1 VARPKQA
8 AQLRR
13 RRPQRQPYDRV
24 LIACEDTV
32 ATPRY
37 LDGLIRHLGIS
48 SANIEIA
55 PHQGS
60 APRNVV
66 EAALAAFSRDPDFDQ
81 VYCVFDKDTHP
92 TYDEARQRIATTPLK
107 RRKAVGN
114 GQPVVF
120 DAVPSV
126 PCFEF
131 WLLLH
136 FKRTTA
142 PMPRCADVLPHLKA
156 NPGFAHYNKG
166 STETFALT
174 ADRLDAAI
182 QNANHVNAAAKAA
195 GTDNPTTRMS
205 DLVERLRAV
214 RDD

>member
-1 VARPKQA
+1 MAKPKQSA
-8 AQLRR
+8 HLRR
-13 RRPQRQPYDRV
+13 RGPQRQPYDRV

-32 ATPRY
+32 ATPGY

-60 APRNVV
+60 APRSVV
-66 EAALAAFSRDPDFDQ
+66 EAALEAFSRDPDFDQ
-81 VYCVFDKDTHP
+81 VYCVFDKDTHA
-92 TYDEARQRIATTPLK
+92 TYDEARQRIAATPLK

-114 GQPVVF
+114 GKPVVF
-120 DAVPSV
+120 EAVPSV

-142 PMPRCADVLPHLKA
+142 PMPRCADVLPHLTA
-156 NPGFAHYNKG
+156 HPGFADYDKG
-166 STETFALT
+166 RTDTFALT
-174 ADRLDAAI
+174 VARIDTAI
-182 QNANHVNAAAKAA
+182 QNANHVNAAAAA
-195 GTDNPTTRMS
+195 ASTDNPTTRMG
-205 DLVERLRAV
+205 DLVELLRAIKA
-214 RDD
+214 D

>member
-1 VARPKQA
+1 MPKPKPAAR
-8 AQLRR
+8 LRR
-13 RRPQRQPYDRV
+13 RGPQRQPYDRV

-32 ATPRY
+32 ATPDY

-48 SANIEIA
+48 SANIHIA

-66 EAALAAFSRDPDFDQ
+66 AAALVAFSGDPDFDQ

-107 RRKAVGN
+107 RRKSMGN
-114 GQPVVF
+114 KKPVVF
-120 DAVPSV
+120 EAVPSV

-142 PMPRCADVLPHLKA
+142 PMPRFVDVLAHLTA
-156 NPGFAHYNKG
+156 IPGFADYDKG
-166 STETFALT
+166 RTDTFALT
-174 ADRLDAAI
+174 VDRLDTAI
-182 QNANHVNAAAKAA
+182 QNANRVNAAAAEA
-195 GTDNPTTRMS
+195 GTDNPTTRMG

-214 RDD
+214 RND

>member
-1 VARPKQA
+1 VAKPKQA
-8 AQLRR
+8 VHLRR

-66 EAALAAFSRDPDFDQ
+66 EAALATFSRDPDFDQ
-81 VYCVFDKDTHP
+81 VYCVFDKDMHP
-92 TYDEARQRIATTPLK
+92 TYNEACQRVATTPL
-107 RRKAVGN
+107 RRRNAVGN
-114 GQPVVF
+114 GRPVVF
-120 DAVPSV
+120 QAVPSV

-142 PMPRCADVLPHLKA
+142 PMLRCADVLSHLTA
-156 NPGFAHYNKG
+156 YPGFAAYDKG
-166 STETFALT
+166 STDTFALT
-174 ADRLDAAI
+174 ADRLDTAI
-182 QNANHVNAAAKAA
+182 HNANQVNAAVAAA
-195 GTDNPTTRMS
+195 GTDNPSTRMG
-205 DLVERLRAV
+205 DLVQRLRAV
-214 RDD
+214 KSN